1 MALDFLTINEQHLYD
16 ERFRF
21 DAILIFTAADIEVK
35 CIFPFIDKKSP
46 MERYSTSF
54 VDSAR
59 RREYY
64 RWNVK
69 ILELVS
75 FLYVEGKSELKT
87 RVRFLE

>member
-1 MALDFLTINEQHLYD
+1 MALDFLTINEQQPRD

-35 CIFPFIDKKSP
+35 CIFPFIDKK
-46 MERYSTSF
+46 TSF

-75 FLYVEGKSELKT
+75 FLYVE
-87 RVRFLE
+87 RPR